1 MNSVAVDIVVDTD
14 SKVSFNDHNPRI
26 SLAKEEKMKMKTR
39 NFFLCLPLFFSLLQ
53 TAQADE
59 LEHIMKSIQA
69 ADIFEINEYL
79 STPEMRGR
87 LAGTE
92 AYDKAAQWAEVK
104 FKEWGLV
111 PVYDDF
117 LQTFG
122 LSYNETHDSNFSLI
136 LPPIKKKDKPE
147 TLEMEMYKD
156 YCPTLYSGFGEVENE
171 VVFLGF
177 GITAPELGWDDY
189 KDLDVKGKVVAIIDG
204 MPQVE
209 GKDFSKYY
217 PRPYKLQNAK
227 EHEAGGLI
235 IINRAVI
242 SGYGTY
248 QEGMP
253 MVMVGNKVAEAL
265 FKHKGFDIQII
276 RALLRDGNPLRFTT
290 GVRAKVKV
298 TGIHHPNAFTS
309 NVVGMME
316 GSDPALK
323 EECLIF
329 GAHLDGV
336 GPWPRLHPAASDN
349 ASGSAVVMKLAHAF
363 SQLNSS
369 PKRSIVFALF
379 GGEELGLLGSRYMA
393 ANMPD
398 FPSKP
403 ILMLNHDMNGVGR
416 GLRIAGGKTYP
427 EFYQILTKVNE
438 KYSINDRISASEIS
452 QRFGNSDYAPFV
464 ENGIPSYSTWVTGGG
479 GYGVHTEEDT
489 IYVITP
495 KIMEDIVRLF
505 FMAGYL
511 FADK

>member
-1 MNSVAVDIVVDTD
+1 
-14 SKVSFNDHNPRI
+14 
-26 SLAKEEKMKMKTR
+26 MKTR
-39 NFFLCLPLFFSLLQ
+39 NPFLCLFFLFLMLQ
-53 TAQADE
+53 PAQADE
-59 LEHIMKSIQA
+59 LEHIMKSIKA
-69 ADIFEINEYL
+69 GDIFELNEYL
-79 STPEMRGR
+79 STPDMRGR
-87 LAGTE
+87 LAGTKE
-92 AYDKAAQWAEVK
+92 YDKAAQWAKAK
-104 FKEWGLV
+104 FKDWGLAL
-111 PVYDDF
+111 VYDDF
-117 LQTFG
+117 LQPFG
-122 LSYNETHDSNFSLI
+122 LSYNETHDSAFSLI
-136 LPPIKKKDKPE
+136 LPAIGKEDKPE

-156 YCPTLYSGFGEVENE
+156 YCPTLYSGFGEVEEE

-177 GITAPELGWDDY
+177 GITAPELDWDDY
-189 KDLDVKGKVVAIIDG
+189 KDMEVKGKVVAIVDG

-248 QEGMP
+248 QEEMP
-253 MVMVGNKVAEAL
+253 TVMVGNNVAETL
-265 FKHKGFDIQII
+265 FKHKGFDIHSI
-276 RALLRDGNPLRFTT
+276 RALLRDGNPLRFAT
-290 GVRAKVKV
+290 GVRAKIKV
-298 TGIHHPNAFTS
+298 TGVHHPNAFTS
-309 NVVGMME
+309 NVVGMIE
-316 GSDPALK
+316 GSDSMLK
-323 EECLIF
+323 EEYIIF
-329 GAHLDGV
+329 GGHLDGV

-363 SQLNSS
+363 SQLKSR

-393 ANMPD
+393 ANLPD

-403 ILMLNHDMNGVGR
+403 IFMLNHDMNGVGR

-427 EFYQILTKVNE
+427 EFYEILTNVNK
-438 KYSINDRISASEIS
+438 KYSINNSISASEIS

-464 ENGIPSYSTWVTGGG
+464 ENGIPAYSTWVTGGG
-479 GYGVHTEEDT
+479 GYGIHTEEDT

-511 FADK
+511 FADKE